1 MKSKDTQLLEEAY
14 GQVAGRDRLQFS
26 VRGNTP
32 NVFYSNR
39 TINVQGKDVLVKQ
52 EWDSDE
58 DSEWY
63 YLSLVDPETKEVAIR
78 MGTAEV
84 QKLLREQ

>member
-14 GQVAGRDRLQFS
+14 GQVVGRLHFS
-26 VRGNTP
+26 VRTDRP

-39 TINVQGKDVLVKQ
+39 TINVQGKEVLVRQ
-52 EWDSDE
+52 EWDNDE

-78 MGTAEV
+78 MGTDEI
-84 QKLLREQ
+84 QKLLKGQ